1 MPRGVNQSNITL
13 LEGRIKSLKASGF
26 LQAVQIFYVDT
37 YLEVI
42 RGFRPK
48 GLQLHFFKSACPI
61 IPNSI
66 LELFFDVSPAQVS
79 IVNTS
84 RDVYVDVNWERFD
97 MEADIPSRSEQMKIA
112 QNMCYCLGYNGIS
125 SSNNNVPQ
133 IRSPRSSDLNDEIF
147 RFFKETLLD
156 AFQAGYSAM
165 ENPNVSGG
173 IVIED
178 DEDDEDINDLMGG
191 DIGVDDR
198 NVRAEDV
205 YVDGATNAEVEGFG
219 VEQEVTVTDASVRNA
234 SNTFYYIGY
243 QNANSGSL
251 YNRSS
256 MIKKFPITTSDDK
269 VYVFY
274 FAMLDQEVDDRTGE
288 AMNVVYYY
296 QLQWGHTRIDGGAE
310 DQTQITTVA
319 QLQRYFK
326 NNTSRLSTTNTLNL
340 FRLNTSRLARGNNAG
355 TIRALSK
362 KAQTVGAVSIDPTF
376 FTSTPDGSTQFN
388 LRSDEKM
395 VSVNGLFK
403 EILREQEVDESRRQA
418 EIDSSQEVLEAGMD
432 HNKLIA
438 IQRQTFDRGFG
449 VEIEGNF
456 DEVGKGEVANLLST
470 SGFPTK
476 STGYHGDAPDGY
488 WKLESDGSVDN
499 DLESRGGIFEMVSPI
514 LKGEEGVKS
523 LGGFLAIL
531 RSQGART
538 SPSAGTHIH
547 FGWKDF
553 GEGDEG
559 FKKRQRL
566 IVNYCVLEPFLL
578 ATQITQSRNRGY
590 AKGLNLSPAKIKKLA
605 QANSYQN
612 LRTEW
617 SSVGGGRGALHLKE
631 KTQMGR
637 QESGWSGLAPP
648 TYEFR
653 FPASNFESDTITN
666 MVRLIEK
673 IWSASI
679 VGYVPHTVESSK
691 PREAEEWLEDLLGQE
706 LYSFWKNR
714 YRDLQSEGEY
724 KIDNTT
730 PARSNIKDETGN
742 TLVSN
747 KLIPKLN
754 HW

>member
-1 MPRGVNQSNITL
+1 M
-13 LEGRIKSLKASGF
+13 
-26 LQAVQIFYVDT
+26 
-37 YLEVI
+37 
-42 RGFRPK
+42 
-48 GLQLHFFKSACPI
+48 
-61 IPNSI
+61 
-66 LELFFDVSPAQVS
+66 
-79 IVNTS
+79 
-84 RDVYVDVNWERFD
+84 
-97 MEADIPSRSEQMKIA
+97 
-112 QNMCYCLGYNGIS
+112 
-125 SSNNNVPQ
+125 
-133 IRSPRSSDLNDEIF
+133 
-147 RFFKETLLD
+147 
-156 AFQAGYSAM
+156 
-165 ENPNVSGG
+165 
-173 IVIED
+173 D
-178 DEDDEDINDLMGG
+178 D
-191 DIGVDDR
+191 
-198 NVRAEDV
+198 
-205 YVDGATNAEVEGFG
+205 
-219 VEQEVTVTDASVRNA
+219 
-234 SNTFYYIGY
+234 
-243 QNANSGSL
+243 
-251 YNRSS
+251 
-256 MIKKFPITTSDDK
+256 
-269 VYVFY
+269 
-274 FAMLDQEVDDRTGE
+274 
-288 AMNVVYYY
+288 
-296 QLQWGHTRIDGGAE
+296 
-310 DQTQITTVA
+310 
-319 QLQRYFK
+319 
-326 NNTSRLSTTNTLNL
+326 
-340 FRLNTSRLARGNNAG
+340 
-355 TIRALSK
+355 
-362 KAQTVGAVSIDPTF
+362 
-376 FTSTPDGSTQFN
+376 
-388 LRSDEKM
+388 
-395 VSVNGLFK
+395 
-403 EILREQEVDESRRQA
+403 
-418 EIDSSQEVLEAGMD
+418 
-432 HNKLIA
+432 NKLIA